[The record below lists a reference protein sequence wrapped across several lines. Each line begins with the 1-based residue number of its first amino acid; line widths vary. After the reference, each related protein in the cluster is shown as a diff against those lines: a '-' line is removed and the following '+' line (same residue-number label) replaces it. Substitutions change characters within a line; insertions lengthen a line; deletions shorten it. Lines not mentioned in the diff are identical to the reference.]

1 VKMPSKKIKVL
12 FIAGWYPSAEKPAH
26 GIFIREHAKVVAMHN
41 DIVVLAYAGGSR
53 SLNRLYQID
62 EKIENGIRTISIKY
76 RSWPIRPVSSG
87 MSHLIYF
94 WAVLVCFRRLIR
106 EGWRPDV
113 IHAHVYFAGVP
124 AVILG
129 KIYGLPVII
138 TEHFSGFHRRLIHGF
153 KKLQVTFAFNRADLV
168 CLVSNAMKEGIE
180 SYGIR
185 TQIKVI
191 PNVVDTA
198 LFSLKEQIIS
208 KKTGLLKKQILV
220 VADMS
225 PVKGLQYLLKAVSE
239 LIKKRTDFVVNIIGD
254 HSNKK
259 GSDVSIIDDDLKKN
273 ISFCG
278 LKSKPEIAEFMQ
290 NCDFL
295 ILPSLFETFGV
306 VLIEAL
312 SCGKPVI
319 GPNIGGP
326 REIIVSDVGRFFPP
340 GNANALAEIT
350 DYMLDHF
357 QDFSPTTLVGYV
369 QERYSYEAIGLL
381 MDSTYREITNRERSN
396 G

>member
-1 VKMPSKKIKVL
+1 VKIPSKKIKVL
-12 FIAGWYPSAEKPAH
+12 FIAGWYPSPEKPAH
-26 GIFIREHAKVVAMHN
+26 GIFIQEHAKVAAMHN
-41 DIVVLAYAGGSR
+41 DVVVLAYAGGSI

-62 EKIENGIRTISIKY
+62 EKIENRIKTIRIKY
-76 RSWPIRPVSSG
+76 KSWPINSVSYG
-87 MSHLIYF
+87 MSHLIYL
-94 WAVLVCFRRLIR
+94 WAISVCFRRLIH
-106 EGWRPDV
+106 EGWRPDI
-113 IHAHVYFAGVP
+113 IHAHIYFAGVP

-129 KIYGLPVII
+129 KMYSLPVII

-168 CLVSNAMKEGIE
+168 CPVSNAMKEGIE

-191 PNVVDTA
+191 PNVVDTV
-198 LFSLKEQIIS
+198 LFSPKEQIIS

-225 PVKGLQYLLKAVSE
+225 PIKGVQYLLKAASE
-239 LIKKRTDFVVNIIGD
+239 LIKKRTDFVINLIGD
-254 HSNKK
+254 HSNQ
-259 GSDVSIIDDDLKKN
+259 GRNDISIMNDTLRKN

-278 LKSKPEIAEFMQ
+278 LKSKMEMAEYMQ

-326 REIIVSDVGRFFPP
+326 REIIVSNVGRLFPP
-340 GNANALAEIT
+340 GNVNDLAEVI

-357 QDFSPTTLVGYV
+357 QDFSPTTLDGYV